1 MRTRKYPGASFL
13 LAAIALYGFAG
24 VAVILLAFERGLL
37 RNGEFWNGVIGNGI
51 AALIQLLVL
60 SAMAGI
66 AFNAFQ
72 ERKWNYTR
80 NLAYVRLLN
89 SFSKAWTAVAGAYDI
104 DRAIYHFGGIP
115 TDSSPD
121 FQALSKASEILN
133 RDKIGQE
140 RARAARY
147 IDTIQAELMHISE
160 QLSAEVRALE
170 NTLDIFGGHCGP
182 KVWAITLRG
191 LDEIKKFQMFLSN
204 RKAADLILPTAVVL
218 DSLVEAGALLTRN
231 VPKESPDDNIR
242 RLLSEAERSADKL
255 QKRIARIKRRS

>member
-89 SFSKAWTAVAGAYDI
+89 SFSKAWTAV
-104 DRAIYHFGGIP
+104 
-115 TDSSPD
+115 
-121 FQALSKASEILN
+121 L
-133 RDKIGQE
+133 
-140 RARAARY
+140 
-147 IDTIQAELMHISE
+147 
-160 QLSAEVRALE
+160 VRAL
-170 NTLDIFGGHCGP
+170 
-182 KVWAITLRG
+182 
-191 LDEIKKFQMFLSN
+191 
-204 RKAADLILPTAVVL
+204 
-218 DSLVEAGALLTRN
+218 
-231 VPKESPDDNIR
+231 IR
-242 RLLSEAERSADKL
+242 RLCLLKVRLGVLEWR
-255 QKRIARIKRRS
+255 